1 MVYEQ
6 KFVMCVLVNNKVQNE
21 LADKTVALPDNC
33 EYTLRFRNKNNRRA
47 VVKFTIDGEDA
58 SGPGG
63 YAIDAGD
70 YIDIERH
77 SIKSR
82 KFKFVSTKS
91 EDAVDFGK
99 NGPNHDRAMGVIEAR
114 FYFEKEH
121 PTPPIVIE
129 KHIHHHHEDHWW
141 PRRRVYPYVQPMPFW
156 GQTTLTSG
164 DCDAGPQIGSQLRS
178 NSLSGGMTSLS
189 CAAENTPVSYAAPSP
204 PVLQDGCTVEGSV
217 SNQTFGTTYIETET
231 SCVTLMVVL
240 RLDTSLEPMP
250 SKKPVRTKLRGKV
263 GPGSRRKNPVLDDLE
278 SENEELRRKIAEKEN
293 NALKKKLED
302 LESSNK

>member
-1 MVYEQ
+1 MSVEVSVMVYEQ
-6 KFVMCVLVNNKVQNE
+6 KFVMCVLVDNKVQKE

-63 YAIDAGD
+63 YVIDAGD

-121 PTPPIVIE
+121 PTPPVVIE
-129 KHIHHHHEDHWW
+129 KHIHHHHEDYWW
-141 PRRRVYPYVQPMPFW
+141 PRRRVYPVQPMPFW
-156 GQTTLTSG
+156 GTNGSSSLTTG
-164 DCDAGPQIGSQLRS
+164 DCSIGTQLRS

-189 CAAENTPVSYAAPSP
+189 CAAESTPVSYAAPSP
-204 PVLQDGCTVEGSV
+204 SVLQDGCTVEGSV
-217 SNQTFGTTYIETET
+217 SNQTFGSTYIETET

-250 SKKPVRTKLRGKV
+250 SKKPVKVRPRRNTKT
-263 GPGSRRKNPVLDDLE
+263 DAIE
-278 SENEELRRKIAEKEN
+278 SENEELRRKIAELEQA
-293 NALKKKLED
+293 ALKKKLED
-302 LESSNK
+302 LESSAK